1 MTHLA
6 NRQDLAGDRMREGLQ
21 RLREGAF
28 RAAQEAFQA
37 AVALTPRAAETHFYL
52 GCAFQNQNDDAAAE
66 RAFREALDLDANSG
80 PAAHLLGALLSHQ
93 EDRLDEAMMWLQ
105 RAVDLLPQDAQ
116 PRRNLGVLQLFLG
129 QIEEGR
135 ENLLSAAEM
144 ASDLGEAMST
154 LAGLMAKAPPQD
166 QARFDALIAR
176 QKALGAS
183 LPLPRHVETLFA
195 MGAVL
200 ESRGD
205 YDGAFAALEEAN
217 TLYRSTLT
225 YSTAKVQDFFARIRK
240 IFTRERIASLA
251 PHGHPSKRPI
261 FVMGMPRSGTT
272 LVEQILCAHPQVL
285 GAGETMRMIKV
296 IGGTTGRNGS
306 RYPDWVDELNGADQL
321 TIARAYLEGIPQ
333 GLPHQTRFTDKRLEN
348 FEFIGLIAS
357 ILPNATFVRVRRDPR
372 DAGFSCYAMRFAGG
386 QAWAYSLKEI
396 GEFQHIFE
404 EMMAHWKAVL
414 PPGRILEV
422 DYEDLVADQEG
433 ETRRIL
439 EHCDLPFDPAC
450 LNYQDAKRA
459 VRSASFAQVRQPI
472 YDRSIGRWKSF
483 EAHLGP
489 MISEMDLSVIPA
501 EPREPPVR
509 LRSGAGMRGQA
520 RKG

>member
-1 MTHLA
+1 MTQHA
-6 NRQDLAGDRMREGLQ
+6 IRQDLAGDRMREGLQ

-52 GCAFQNQNDDAAAE
+52 GCAFQNQNDNNAAE
-66 RAFREALDLDANSG
+66 RAFRAAFDLDPTYG
-80 PAAHLLGALLSHQ
+80 PAAHLLGALLSDQ
-93 EDRLDEAMMWLQ
+93 EERLDEAMMWLQ
-105 RAVDLLPQDAQ
+105 RAVDLQPQDAQ

-135 ENLLSAAEM
+135 ENLMLAAEM
-144 ASDLGEAMST
+144 APDVGEALST
-154 LAGLMAKAPPQD
+154 LAGLMIKAPPEE

-176 QKALGAS
+176 QKALGPS

-195 MGAVL
+195 LGAIL

-205 YDGAFAALEEAN
+205 HDGAFAAMEEAN
-217 TLYRSTLT
+217 TLFRSTLT

-251 PHGHPSKRPI
+251 PHGHPSNRPI
-261 FVMGMPRSGTT
+261 FVLGMPRSGTT

-285 GAGETMRMIKV
+285 GAGETMRLIKV
-296 IGGTTGRNGS
+296 VGGTTGANGV
-306 RYPDWVDELNGADQL
+306 RYPDWVEELNAADQL

-348 FEFIGLIAS
+348 FEYIGLIAS

-372 DAGFSCYAMRFAGG
+372 DAGLSCYAMRFAGG
-386 QAWAYSLKEI
+386 QSWAYSLKEI
-396 GEFQHIFE
+396 GEFQRIFE
-404 EMMAHWKAVL
+404 EMMDHWKAVL

-422 DYEDLVADQEG
+422 GYEDLVADQEG

-439 EHCDLPFDPAC
+439 EHCGLPFDPAC
-450 LNYQDAKRA
+450 LDYHTAKRA
-459 VRSASFAQVRQPI
+459 VRSASFAQVRRPI
-472 YDRSIGRWKSF
+472 YDQSIGRWKAF

-489 MISEMDLSVIPA
+489 MIAEMDLSAAPA
-501 EPREPPVR
+501 EPRKAPVR
-509 LRSGAGMRGQA
+509 RRSGAGTRAQA
-520 RKG
+520 RTG